1 MEIHVITWV
10 VSILVVVGV
19 IVLDFILH
27 VRQPHVPSFGE
38 SITWVSIYVGA
49 ALLFG
54 LGLAVAY
61 GWGTAGQFYAG
72 YLTEESLSLDNLFVF
87 LLIMTRFRVPREA
100 EQKVLLVGISLALVL
115 RGLFI
120 LLGAAIIARLSA
132 VFYLFGAYLVY
143 TAVKLLVDRAHAEN
157 AVEPTAAPKDSF
169 LIRHL
174 RRWIRTTPDYV
185 SDQVVTHYQGRRHF
199 TPLLLVMVSIGGTDI
214 LFAMDSI
221 PAIFGLTKEP
231 YIVFMANAC
240 ALLGLR
246 QIYFLIGGLLD
257 RLVYLAHGLSV
268 ILAFIGAKLVLEAL
282 GTNELPFINGG
293 EPFHVW
299 EVPISVSLGVIL
311 VTLVVVIIASRIKT
325 RSLARATP
333 AVIDPPVATTGP
345 VPSAADQPPRTESD
359 ATPPAVEP
367 TATSPESPDPR

>member
-1 MEIHVITWV
+1 MAIHPATWIISV
-10 VSILVVVGV
+10 LVVIGI
-19 IVLDFILH
+19 IVLDFVLH
-27 VRQPHVPSFGE
+27 VRRPHVPSFME
-38 SITWVSIYVGA
+38 SVTWVSIYVGV

-54 LGLAVAY
+54 VGLGLVTD
-61 GWGTAGQFYAG
+61 WGTAGQFFAG

-115 RGLFI
+115 RAAFI

-132 VFYLFGAYLVY
+132 VFYLFGAYLAY
-143 TAVKLLVDRAHAEN
+143 TAVKILYDHFHPDVAEG
-157 AVEPTAAPKDSF
+157 PPQDSF
-169 LIRHL
+169 VIRHL

-185 SDQVVTHYQGRRHF
+185 SDRVRVTFEGKRHF
-199 TPLLLVMVSIGGTDI
+199 TPLLLVMASIGATDI

-246 QIYFLIGGLLD
+246 QVYFLIGGLID
-257 RLVYLAHGLSV
+257 RLVYLVHGLSV
-268 ILAFIGAKLVLEAL
+268 ILAFIGVKLVLEAL
-282 GTNELPFINGG
+282 ATNELPFINGG
-293 EPFHVW
+293 EPLHVW

-311 VTLVVVIIASRIKT
+311 VTLIAVVIASRIRTK
-325 RSLARATP
+325 SLAKAQS
-333 AVIDPPVATTGP
+333 IDNPG
-345 VPSAADQPPRTESD
+345 
-359 ATPPAVEP
+359 PPAGIES
-367 TATSPESPDPR
+367 TASAPGQSPSSAVGDRTPLAQPVDIDDKA